1 MSFDGIVTRAVTDDL
16 KKNIISGRIAKIH
29 QPFPSDLM
37 LTVRANGKNHS
48 LFLSVNPSFA
58 RFHLTNIK
66 FDNPKEPP
74 MFCMVLRKHLEG
86 SILESIEQD
95 GLERVITFS
104 FKGRNELGDVS
115 YKKLI
120 VELMGRHS
128 NIIFVDKENDVIID
142 SIKHISPSLSQYR
155 TVLPGNPYKEP
166 PHMDKLNPLEM
177 DESSLLT
184 LLDFNKGK
192 MDQQIRDTF
201 SGLSPQI
208 IKEILFQAKFTNRDT
223 LPVAFTSVLAPIQT
237 NNYTPFMITDAAKDA
252 FSVIPL
258 EHLEGEQKFF
268 NNVHEMLDRYYVD
281 KAERDRVKQRA
292 HDLER
297 FLRNEYQKN
306 KKKITKLEKTLSDAD
321 KAKKQQKFGELL
333 TAHMHLVSPGQKE
346 VTVVDYYDPE
356 QNELTIPLNPQKTA
370 SGNAQQFFKKYHK
383 LKNSVAFVKKEL
395 TSAKREMD
403 YLDTLIQQ
411 VELATTRD
419 LDDIREELENGG
431 YLKKKVD
438 NKKKK
443 KKKKTDKPSV
453 ERYVSSE
460 GVDLYVGKNNKQNEY
475 LTTRLARQDDT
486 WLHTKDIPGSHV
498 IIRHQDF
505 GEQTLLEAANL
516 AAYFSKSRMSGQVPV
531 DYTLIRHVKKPN
543 GAKPGYVTYDNQT
556 TLFVNPNQ
564 DLVLEL
570 AKNVQKE

>member
-438 NKKKK
+438 TKKKK

-460 GVDLYVGKNNKQNEY
+460 GIDLYVGKNNKQNEY